1 MQAIKVVN
9 KKTGV
14 VLHSIPPQKG
24 FETVGDVMM
33 MFGYEWNEQDR
44 SWWKNRRRMYSQDD
58 LELVGAPVKLEGPMT
73 VLERIRAAMV
83 RVDYDRDDVD
93 KLIALA
99 YQIGREEAT
108 REVSDDYNKLITEQN
123 VKADRC
129 RYRHMAHEIVGD
141 KKYIYHS
148 EYAGDVTE
156 TFGSDETRI

>member
-1 MQAIKVVN
+1 MQTIKVMN
-9 KKTGV
+9 KQTGK
-14 VLHSIPPQKG
+14 VLYDIPVQKG
-24 FETVGDVMM
+24 FNTVGDIMV
-33 MFGYEWNEQDR
+33 MFGYEWDEQNH
-44 SWWKNRRRMYSQDD
+44 SWKDGQRTYSSVD

-99 YQIGREEAT
+99 YQIGREEAA

-148 EYAGDVTE
+148 EYAGDVTK

>member
-9 KKTGV
+9 KKTGM
-14 VLHSIPPQKG
+14 VLYSIPVQKG
-24 FETVGDVMM
+24 FNAVGDVMV
-33 MFGYEWNEQDR
+33 MFGYEWDEKNR
-44 SWWKNRRRMYSQDD
+44 SWKDGQRTYPSDD
-58 LELVGAPVKLEGPMT
+58 LELIGAPVKLEGPMT

-108 REVSDDYNKLITEQN
+108 REVSDDYDKLISEQN
-123 VKADRC
+123 AKADRC

-148 EYAGDVTE
+148 EYAGDITE